1 MRINPEAGL
10 CSHLLAASTSPTTN
24 SGNTAVRQASLR
36 AHHLLAFP
44 LGLPAC
50 CATLPVSN
58 LNCNLKRTMASSSRP
73 NQNIGRILLSEK
85 GGEWQPFS
93 SYGRWACLASD
104 NVPSLHGHVF
114 FFFFSLDGG
123 VVFRCL
129 HLGTFFCVRS
139 VPSRGSGGGGQEV
152 VVCASTSSRK
162 RLRLRRAGGRST
174 SATIR
179 PDPPPPPCAVFVVSA
194 ASPHSDCRTPTA
206 FPSLHGSKRR
216 RKQNVSRAAFAF

>member
-114 FFFFSLDGG
+114 FFFQPRW
-123 VVFRCL
+123 RC
-129 HLGTFFCVRS
+129 S
-139 VPSRGSGGGGQEV
+139 VPLPAFGHFFLRPFCAVPGEWWRRSGGGRVRVDLFPKTAAAATGGWQV
-152 VVCASTSSRK
+152 DQRHNST
-162 RLRLRRAGGRST
+162 
-174 SATIR
+174 
-179 PDPPPPPCAVFVVSA
+179 
-194 ASPHSDCRTPTA
+194 
-206 FPSLHGSKRR
+206 
-216 RKQNVSRAAFAF
+216 